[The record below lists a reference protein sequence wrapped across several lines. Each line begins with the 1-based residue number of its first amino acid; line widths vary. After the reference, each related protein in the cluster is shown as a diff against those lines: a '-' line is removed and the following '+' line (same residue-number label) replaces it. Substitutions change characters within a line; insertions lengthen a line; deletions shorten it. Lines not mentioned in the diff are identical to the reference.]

1 MTGTRKGE
9 LPDAE
14 QRNRIKTELGVNM
27 LVEAAAGTGKTTMLL
42 ERMVELIRTG
52 RCQRVSNIAA
62 ITFTRKAA
70 AELRSRFQV
79 ELEKTDARAEGEE
92 RERLDD
98 ALHHV
103 EQCFIGTIHSFC
115 ARLLRERPLESG
127 TDISFEEIDDSDDEL
142 LLAQAWEEFA
152 ATAIADDPDGIIEK
166 MRAHRLEFGDLAG
179 AFVEYAES
187 HDVDEWPLSDCE
199 VEMPTAAW
207 MNAQIHSYVEHMER
221 VHPELPDDDGKP
233 ERLKERYRT
242 IPLRFRQNQPL
253 NLPAAVDIIEILNG
267 KAPSMNQ
274 ELKNALTKDEKQL
287 VKGEQDEWKA
297 RKESID
303 TAGIMEKWL
312 LLRYQV
318 ALEVLEAA
326 RRHYDGM
333 RERAGVLN
341 FQDLLMKAAA
351 LLREHPRV
359 RRYFSGRYTHV
370 LVDEFQDTD
379 PIQAEMMLLLTASDM
394 DTAGLDWL
402 DCVPREGALFVVG
415 DPKQSIY
422 RFRRADIATYNLV
435 KEKFQQWEGA
445 EVLELFANFRS
456 GEEILEFVDVCFCDE
471 FEAPGTPT
479 PESPSYVRLVKCRS
493 EANEGDLDGVKT
505 LRVPCDAEGKV
516 DRDAEVDAI
525 ARFIVNAVA
534 EGHTVAR
541 RAPAEGDEPEPARV
555 TYGDFM
561 IITRIKD
568 ELDPLARKLQEL
580 GAPCQVSGS
589 TGLAKVPELKM
600 LLACLKAA
608 ANPDNPVLAVAAL
621 RSELFGISDQALYR
635 FKKARGRFD
644 YRVGRDVPAELPGEE
659 REAFANA
666 FERLGRYSQLL
677 SRLPVVTALERIAE
691 DLGLFALA
699 GAREGG
705 DVAAG
710 SIAKALEILRCGREG
725 RWTLPQ
731 ALETLE
737 EISSGEIESDGMSAL
752 PEKRDA
758 VRIMNLHK
766 VKGLQAPV
774 VFLAGVSKPG
784 KFPSKFHVDRHTG
797 KTLGYMEIRRPPY
810 RKDRGSGT
818 LVACPFDWG
827 SKQKAEDLF
836 ADKEKLRL
844 RYVAAT
850 RAESLL
856 VISLSEGEKEGR
868 WSEFEDALASEEQ
881 LDAPP
886 ETRDVPRAGPAS
898 RPCASPEEA
907 AAAIRSRLARS
918 GVPTYGLKGAKEFAQ
933 DAAGIAPAL
942 RRTPIEREMD
952 SLEDVLDDAERG
964 VYWGTVVHALLEFE
978 MASPAG
984 DLSSIAAS
992 LLEENGLDPGFAADA
1007 VALVESVKSSGLWK
1021 RAKASDRCMVE
1032 VPFSM
1037 LHGDAEPPTL
1047 LRGKIDLVFHED
1059 DGWVIV
1065 DYKTDRPSGPTAEP
1079 LVATH
1084 EGQVR
1089 LYADAWKACSGE
1101 EVMEVGILFVA
1112 TGEYAKV

>member
-1 MTGTRKGE
+1 MTGTRDVV

-14 QRNRIKTELGVNM
+14 QRERIKTELGVNM

-52 RCQRVSNIAA
+52 TCTSVSNIAA

-79 ELEKTDARAEGEE
+79 ELEKNATSAEGEE
-92 RERLDD
+92 KGRLDA
-98 ALHHV
+98 ALEHV

-127 TDISFEEIDDSDDEL
+127 TEISFDEVDDSDDKL
-142 LLAQAWEEFA
+142 LRLKAWEEFA
-152 ATAIADDPDGIIEK
+152 ATTIAGDPGGIIEK
-166 MRAHRLEFGDLAG
+166 MRSHDLVFDDLAG
-179 AFVEYAES
+179 AFKEYAES
-187 HDVDEWPLSDCE
+187 HDVDEWPVSDGK
-199 VEMPTAAW
+199 VEMPSAARL
-207 MNAQIHSYVEHMER
+207 NDLIRSYVEHMER
-221 VHPELPDDDGKP
+221 VYPEIPDDDGDPK
-233 ERLKERYRT
+233 RLKERYRT
-242 IPLRFRQNQPL
+242 APLRFRQSEPL
-253 NLPAAVDIIEILNG
+253 DLPTAVELIGILNG
-267 KAPSMNQ
+267 SAPSMNG
-274 ELKNALTKDEKQL
+274 ELKKALTKDEKEL
-287 VKGEQDEWKA
+287 VKREQDEWKSRQA
-297 RKESID
+297 SMD
-303 TAGIMEKWL
+303 TAGIMEKWFL
-312 LLRYQV
+312 LKYEV

-326 RRHYDGM
+326 RRYYDGI

-351 LLREHPRV
+351 LLRENPRV
-359 RRYFSGRYTHV
+359 RRYFSWRYTHV

-402 DCVPREGALFVVG
+402 DCVPRDGALFVVG

-435 KEKFQQWEGA
+435 KEKFRQWEGA

-456 GEEILEFVDVCFCDE
+456 GERILDFVDVCFRDE
-471 FEAPGTPT
+471 FEAPGLPT
-479 PESPSYVRLVKCRS
+479 LESPSYVKLVKCRS
-493 EANEGDLDGVKT
+493 EVNQGDLDGVKT
-505 LRVPCDAEGKV
+505 LRVPCTADGKV
-516 DRDAEVDAI
+516 DRDAEVEAV
-525 ARFIVNAVA
+525 ARFIVNAVD
-534 EGHTVAR
+534 EGRTVAR
-541 RAPAEGDEPEPARV
+541 RAPSEGEEPQPARV

-561 IITRIKD
+561 IITRVKD
-568 ELDPLARKLQEL
+568 ELDPFAKKLQEL

-600 LLACLKAA
+600 LLAGLKAV
-608 ANPDNPVLAVAAL
+608 ANPDNPVLVVAAL

-635 FKKARGRFD
+635 FKKANGRFD
-644 YRVGRDVPAELPGEE
+644 YRVGRDVPAGLPDEE
-659 REAFANA
+659 REAFADA
-666 FERLGRYSQLL
+666 FEHLGRYSLLL
-677 SRLPVVTALERIAE
+677 SRLPIVTALERIAE

-710 SIAKALEILRCGREG
+710 SIEKALEILRCGREG

-731 ALETLE
+731 ALETLG
-737 EISSGEIESDGMSAL
+737 EIATGEIESDGISAL

-774 VFLAGVSKPG
+774 VFLAGVATPG
-784 KFPSKFHVDRHTG
+784 KFKSEFHVDRCTG
-797 KTLGYMEIRRPPY
+797 KTLGYLEIRKLPY
-810 RKDRGSGT
+810 KSGYSKGA

-827 SKQKAEDLF
+827 SKQQAEDLF
-836 ADKEKLRL
+836 SEKEKLRL
-844 RYVAAT
+844 GYVATT
-850 RAESLL
+850 RPESML
-856 VISLSEGEKEGR
+856 VISLSEGGDETR
-868 WSEFEDALASEEQ
+868 WSAFEDALADAEQ
-881 LDAPP
+881 LDVLP
-886 ETRDVPRAGPAS
+886 ETGDAPGKEPVS
-898 RPCASPEEA
+898 QPCASPEEA
-907 AAAIRSRLARS
+907 AGAIRSRLDRA
-918 GVPTYGLKGAKEFAQ
+918 GAPTYRLKGAKELAQ
-933 DAAGIAPAL
+933 DAAGVASTP
-942 RRTPIEREMD
+942 RRTPIEREME
-952 SLEDVLDDAERG
+952 SLEDVLEDAERG
-964 VYWGTVVHALLEFE
+964 AYWGTVIHSLLELE
-978 MASPAG
+978 MGGPAG
-984 DLSSIAAS
+984 DLSPIAAS

-1065 DYKTDRPSGPTAEP
+1065 DYKTDRPSGPTAGP